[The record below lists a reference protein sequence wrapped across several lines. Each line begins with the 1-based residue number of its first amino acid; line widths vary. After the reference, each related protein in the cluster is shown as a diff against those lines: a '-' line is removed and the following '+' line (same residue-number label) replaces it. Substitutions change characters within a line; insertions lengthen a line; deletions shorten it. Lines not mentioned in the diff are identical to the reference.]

1 MSLFPQLEA
10 LWCSL
15 FKHEIRL
22 DEICTHQF
30 SPMTAPSVNVIGKLL
45 AKLVFSHLLCRFVLT
60 ARPWIFQRPYVTVHR
75 GRGEKT
81 EQKRAHVIVR
91 LSDVISMDT
100 HCIGK
105 SVCCCDFYTALRGER
120 WDVLH
125 WGHVLVAPVHIWSKS
140 AFFGAGGLSWGAD
153 KAPSSWLSLL
163 CHQQIGGPCG
173 TLHHC
178 SSIFGRKLRWIWEV
192 RSISEVWAD
201 QPLADQT
208 HLNTSLESAPRPW
221 KRLPLILLNP
231 DRRSVIENLFSVNLN
246 FDLKYSKT
254 LKFKRFSSIQAPNG
268 CR

>member
-125 WGHVLVAPVHIWSKS
+125 SGHVLVAPVHIWSKS

-192 RSISEVWAD
+192 RSISEV
-201 QPLADQT
+201 
-208 HLNTSLESAPRPW
+208 
-221 KRLPLILLNP
+221 
-231 DRRSVIENLFSVNLN
+231 
-246 FDLKYSKT
+246 
-254 LKFKRFSSIQAPNG
+254 
-268 CR
+268 